1 MDKLPNNGDF
11 YESAMH
17 CTLVNILTQSYANAL
32 SFDNICVVISAL
44 KNKCFGYSP
53 WKLQLSPAVT
63 DRDIKSTLTFTIE
76 DVYRQRKPVTMET
89 YKHHEWF
96 HLAIVNDVNNL
107 RMFVNGVKVST
118 GEHNFNKTCKEF

>member
-1 MDKLPNNGDF
+1 MQ
-11 YESAMH
+11 Y
-17 CTLVNILTQSYANAL
+17 TLFNILTQSYTHAL
-32 SFDNICVVISAL
+32 SFDNIYVVIVAL

-118 GEHNFNKTCKEF
+118 GGHNLIRHVKSSKKT

>member
-1 MDKLPNNGDF
+1 MEKLPNNGDF

-17 CTLVNILTQSYANAL
+17 CTLVDIFSKTYNHVL
-32 SFDNICVVISAL
+32 SLDNICVVIAAL

-53 WKLQLSPAVT
+53 WKLQLSPAIT

-89 YKHHEWF
+89 YNHHEWF